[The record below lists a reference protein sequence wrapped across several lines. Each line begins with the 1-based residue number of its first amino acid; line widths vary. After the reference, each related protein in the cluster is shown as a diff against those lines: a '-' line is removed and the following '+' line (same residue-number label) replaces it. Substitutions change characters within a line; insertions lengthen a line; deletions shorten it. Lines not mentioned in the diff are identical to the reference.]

1 MYAKRDSE
9 NGVSLC
15 AVLFEGS
22 IVMEYRINRRT
33 GDAVSIIGMG
43 TSSLPESQED
53 EAVAT
58 LRMAYEQGIN
68 YYDLATADSR
78 CFALF
83 GAAFADVRSKV
94 RYQIHFGAIYAEGK
108 SYAWSLNLD
117 KIKRS
122 IAWQLE
128 ELKTDYIDYGF
139 IHCLDEEQDWQTY
152 QKNGV
157 LRYLEELK
165 RQNIVHHLGFSTHNP
180 VTANHILDTNL
191 MDMMMF
197 SINAG
202 YDYQHG
208 EFARGSALARMEL
221 YQRCEAMGVG
231 ISVMK
236 PFSGGQLLQD
246 KTSPFGR
253 ALTSYQ
259 CIQYVLDKPGVLTVL
274 PGIRNRM
281 ELQNILGF
289 FDAAPEE
296 RDYSLISTLTP
307 KDMDGRCVYCNHCQ
321 PCPSGLDVGLINK
334 YYDLAR
340 AGDEL
345 AVDHYKHLILHAD
358 ACNRCGHCNR
368 RCPFHVDQVARMKE
382 IDAYFAHR

>member
-1 MYAKRDSE
+1 
-9 NGVSLC
+9 
-15 AVLFEGS
+15 
-22 IVMEYRINRRT
+22 MEYRVNRRT
-33 GDAVSIIGMG
+33 GDAVSVIGMG
-43 TSSLPESQED
+43 TSSLPESRKE
-53 EAVAT
+53 EAIAT

-68 YYDLATADSR
+68 YYDLATAESR

-83 GAAFADVRSKV
+83 GDALADVRGKV

-108 SYAWSLNLD
+108 SYAWSLDLD

-122 IAWQLE
+122 VAWQLE

-139 IHCLDEEQDWQTY
+139 IHCLDEDQDWQTY
-152 QKNGV
+152 QTNGA

-165 RQNIVHHLGFSTHNP
+165 RRNVVRHIGFSTHNP

-191 MDMMMF
+191 ADMMMF

-221 YQRCEAMGVG
+221 YRRCETMGVG
-231 ISVMK
+231 ISAMK
-236 PFSGGQLLQD
+236 PFAGGQLLRE

-259 CIQYVLDKPGVLTVL
+259 CMQYVLDKPGVLTVL
-274 PGIRNRM
+274 PGVRNRV
-281 ELQNILGF
+281 ELRNLLGF
-289 FDAAPEE
+289 LDAAPEE
-296 RDYSLISTLTP
+296 KEYSLISMLTP
-307 KDMDGRCVYCNHCQ
+307 KDVECRCVYCNHCQ
-321 PCPSGLDVGLINK
+321 PCPGGLDVGLINK

-345 AVDHYKHLILHAD
+345 AVDHYQHLTVHAA
-358 ACNRCGHCNR
+358 ACSQCGHCNR
-368 RCPFHVDQVARMKE
+368 RCPFHVDQMARMKE
-382 IDAYFAHR
+382 IDAYFSRG

>member
-1 MYAKRDSE
+1 MQSGTLKTEFRFAQFFF
-9 NGVSLC
+9 G
-15 AVLFEGS
+15 GS
-22 IVMEYRINRRT
+22 IIMEYRINRRT

-68 YYDLATADSR
+68 YYDLATAESR

-83 GAAFADVRSKV
+83 GAAFADVRNKV

-253 ALTSYQ
+253 ALTPYQ
-259 CIQYVLDKPGVLTVL
+259 CIQYIPDKPGVLTVL

-289 FDAAPEE
+289 LDAAPEE
-296 RDYSLISTLTP
+296 RYYSLISTLTP
-307 KDMDGRCVYCNHCQ
+307 KDMDGMCVYCNHCQ
-321 PCPSGLDVGLINK
+321 PCPCGLDVGLINK
-334 YYDLAR
+334 YYDLAVQEMNLPLAITNILFCTPTR
-340 AGDEL
+340 ATDVDTVIV
-345 AVDHYKHLILHAD
+345 AVPSMWI
-358 ACNRCGHCNR
+358 RW
-368 RCPFHVDQVARMKE
+368 PE
-382 IDAYFAHR
+382 

>member
-1 MYAKRDSE
+1 
-9 NGVSLC
+9 
-15 AVLFEGS
+15 
-22 IVMEYRINRRT
+22 MEYRINRRT
-33 GDAVSIIGMG
+33 GDAISIIGMG
-43 TSSLPESQED
+43 TSSLPESRKD

-68 YYDLATADSR
+68 YYDLATAESR

-83 GAAFADVRSKV
+83 GDALADVRGKV
-94 RYQIHFGAIYAEGK
+94 RYQIHFGAIYATGK

-122 IAWQLE
+122 VAWQLE

-139 IHCLDEEQDWQTY
+139 IHCLDEEQDWQAY
-152 QKNGV
+152 RKNGV

-165 RQNIVHHLGFSTHNP
+165 HQNVVRHLGFSTHNP

-191 MDMMMF
+191 ADMMMF

-202 YDYQHG
+202 YDYQRG
-208 EFARGSALARMEL
+208 EFAKGSALARMEL

-246 KTSPFGR
+246 KTSPFGK

-259 CIQYVLDKPGVLTVL
+259 CMQYVLDKPGVLTVL
-274 PGIRNRM
+274 PGVRNRM
-281 ELQNILGF
+281 ELENVLGF
-289 FDAAPEE
+289 LDAAPEDK
-296 RDYSLISTLTP
+296 DYSLISTLTP
-307 KDMDGRCVYCNHCQ
+307 KDMEGRCVYCNHCQ

-345 AVDHYKHLILHAD
+345 AVDHYKHLALHAE
-358 ACNRCGHCNR
+358 ACNQCGHCNR
-368 RCPFHVDQVARMKE
+368 RCPFHVDQMARMKE
-382 IDAYFAHR
+382 IDAYFARK